1 MSWRHVW
8 LHGGPTTHAPERGE
22 WSESRVKRGDV
33 SFSDPVPGF
42 RVSKFRVALVREGSI
57 PTTWDKTVRE
67 PGDVARLM
75 APLLV
80 DLDRETFWVVMLDGK
95 NRVIGVNLVSV
106 GSLNAALVHPRETV
120 KALILSNSAAA
131 ILVHQHP
138 SGSPEPSREDL
149 ALTER
154 LRAVGDLL
162 GIRILDHV
170 ILGHDGAFRSLADD
184 GVLGGGR

>member
-1 MSWRHVW
+1 MKGADVHS
-8 LHGGPTTHAPERGE
+8 ADPEQVQR
-22 WSESRVKRGDV
+22 
-33 SFSDPVPGF
+33 F

-106 GSLNAALVHPRETV
+106 GSLTAALVHPREV
-120 KALILSNSAAA
+120 AKALILSNSAAA
-131 ILVHQHP
+131 VLVHQHP
-138 SGSPEPSREDL
+138 SGDPTPSAEDRT
-149 ALTER
+149 LTDR
-154 LRAVGDLL
+154 LCAVGDLV

-170 ILGHDGAFRSLADD
+170 ILGHDGTFRSLAEE
-184 GVLGGGR
+184 GVLGGSR

>member
-1 MSWRHVW
+1 DVHS
-8 LHGGPTTHAPERGE
+8 ADPEQVQR
-22 WSESRVKRGDV
+22 
-33 SFSDPVPGF
+33 F

-106 GSLNAALVHPRETV
+106 GSLNAAWFTHGKRPRRSSSRTP
-120 KALILSNSAAA
+120 LPPSSSTSTPRAA
-131 ILVHQHP
+131 
-138 SGSPEPSREDL
+138 PSRPRR
-149 ALTER
+149 TW
-154 LRAVGDLL
+154 
-162 GIRILDHV
+162 
-170 ILGHDGAFRSLADD
+170 RSQR
-184 GVLGGGR
+184 G

>member
-1 MSWRHVW
+1 LRGVRRRALRPRVSVRVGTSG
-8 LHGGPTTHAPERGE
+8 LSLTDRTRRVGRTVAHG
-22 WSESRVKRGDV
+22 VVRGDPFTSPEGEKGAESIV
-33 SFSDPVPGF
+33 KGADAHSADPEQVQRF

-106 GSLNAALVHPRETV
+106 GSLNAALVHP
-120 KALILSNSAAA
+120 
-131 ILVHQHP
+131 
-138 SGSPEPSREDL
+138 
-149 ALTER
+149 
-154 LRAVGDLL
+154 
-162 GIRILDHV
+162 
-170 ILGHDGAFRSLADD
+170 
-184 GVLGGGR
+184 